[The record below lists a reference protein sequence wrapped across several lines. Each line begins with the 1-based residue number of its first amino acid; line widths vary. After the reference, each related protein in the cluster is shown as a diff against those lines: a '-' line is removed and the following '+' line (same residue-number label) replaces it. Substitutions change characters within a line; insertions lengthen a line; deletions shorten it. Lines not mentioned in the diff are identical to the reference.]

1 MASAAKQSYLW
12 KGWIHYHCFPFLW
25 DLLEGSSASARI
37 YLKQS
42 ARFVTIN
49 RFLFARSLQENVQ
62 ILLEQPAEDS
72 DGAEQQRCPVDDK
85 RDDDDDVGG
94 RFSARLDASERDE
107 HGDADVR

>member
-1 MASAAKQSYLW
+1 M
-12 KGWIHYHCFPFLW
+12 
-25 DLLEGSSASARI
+25 
-37 YLKQS
+37 KQS

-85 RDDDDDVGG
+85 RDDDDDGG